1 MKDVHFVHQAD
12 YWHDE
17 KMTKQKVRLALHTCM
32 TLQKEQ
38 KKHKKKLEARMC
50 KGESKVCCVNQPSRE
65 GRFDETKGWGKTRA
79 FLIIWCT

>member
-38 KKHKKKLEARMC
+38 KKHKKKA
-50 KGESKVCCVNQPSRE
+50 
-65 GRFDETKGWGKTRA
+65 
-79 FLIIWCT
+79 

>member
-1 MKDVHFVHQAD
+1 MKYVCLVRQAD

-38 KKHKKKLEARMC
+38 KNE
-50 KGESKVCCVNQPSRE
+50 
-65 GRFDETKGWGKTRA
+65 
-79 FLIIWCT
+79 